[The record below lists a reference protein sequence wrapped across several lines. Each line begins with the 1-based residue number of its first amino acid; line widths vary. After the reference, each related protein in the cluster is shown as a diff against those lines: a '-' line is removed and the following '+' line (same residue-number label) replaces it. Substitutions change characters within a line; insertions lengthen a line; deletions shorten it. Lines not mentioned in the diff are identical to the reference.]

1 VPRTLD
7 GIAVALLGGDE
18 REVILGQ
25 ALVQLGARVLLVGY
39 TQRPEL
45 AGAEHCTLLAAVRQA
60 HVVLVPMTNTDEE
73 GRIKARLDPS
83 QELIL
88 GAPVFEAMAGKPLL
102 IGMAKAVV
110 QELAE
115 RFDVRVIETAEMDE
129 IAILNSI
136 PTAEGAIARAM
147 AELPITVHGSRS
159 MVVGFGRCGIT
170 LARTLQGMGARVLVV
185 ARNPAQ
191 LARAREMSL
200 DVAHLDAIADAAREI
215 DVVYNTVPV
224 LVVTAEVIAALPPGA
239 LIVDIASA
247 PGGTDFAAARARG
260 VKAFLDLGI
269 PGKVAPRT
277 AGEILAQT
285 IPRLIAELCRN

>member
-1 VPRTLD
+1 MLD

-18 REVILGQ
+18 REVILGR
-25 ALVQLGARVLLVGY
+25 ALMQQGARVLLVGY
-39 TQRPEL
+39 TKRPEL
-45 AGAEHCTLLAAVRQA
+45 EGAEHCTLLAGVRQA
-60 HVVLVPMTNTDEE
+60 DVVLAPMSNTDEE
-73 GRIKARLDPS
+73 GRIKAKLDPG
-83 QELIL
+83 QELVL
-88 GAPVFEAMAGKPLL
+88 GPAVFEAMAGKPLL
-102 IGMAKAVV
+102 IGMAKAVI

-115 RFDVRVIETAEMDE
+115 RYDVRVIETAEIDE

-147 AELPITVHGSRS
+147 AELPITVHGSRCI
-159 MVVGFGRCGIT
+159 VVGFGRCGVT
-170 LARTLQGMGARVLVV
+170 LARMLHGMGARVLVV

-191 LARAREMSL
+191 LARAREMGL
-200 DVAHLDAIADAAREI
+200 GVAHLDAILEAVREA

-224 LVVTAEVIAALPPGA
+224 LVLTAEVIAALPQQV

-260 VKAFLDLGI
+260 LKAFLDLGI
-269 PGKVAPRT
+269 PGKAAPRT

-285 IPRLIAELCRN
+285 VPRLIAELRRT